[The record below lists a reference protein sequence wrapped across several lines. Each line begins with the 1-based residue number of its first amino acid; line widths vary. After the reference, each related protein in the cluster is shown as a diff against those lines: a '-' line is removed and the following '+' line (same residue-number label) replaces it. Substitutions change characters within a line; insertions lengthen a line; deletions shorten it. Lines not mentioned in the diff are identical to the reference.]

1 MNMTRTKVDSLK
13 KNELY
18 ECLVKLAK
26 EAFKTNPPKKEDA
39 DKVMT
44 ELDTNKDGK
53 ISKEEFRPFVKGV
66 FLKLAELGLF

>member
-53 ISKEEFRPFVKGV
+53 ISKQEFRKLVK
-66 FLKLAELGLF
+66 ELVLLVVDNI